1 MQPLHNDIAPVAGLA
16 GHAPTGS
23 PGLTGGSGPARIV
36 PAVSPVLDG
45 SPGRVATGGS
55 ESSVPTADARASVGF
70 DPATDPAED
79 LTATL
84 RKAIARHGG
93 QAVLLCS
100 FQKEESVLIDELLRV
115 QASHAISGDGG
126 GGVRIVTIDT
136 GVLFEE
142 TMKTWRE
149 FEQRFG
155 VSIEVQDASNPAREG
170 GPWSGPEHCCSVA
183 KVAALERALDSAE
196 GWITGIRR
204 EQGPTR
210 AGAELIE
217 HDERRGLWKYNP
229 LAHWTEK
236 DLWRRIHERD
246 LPYNP
251 LHDQGYESIGCAP
264 CTQPGSGREGRWA
277 GTEKTECGL
286 HVEPATQ

>member
-1 MQPLHNDIAPVAGLA
+1 MRLDQG
-16 GHAPTGS
+16 TG
-23 PGLTGGSGPARIV
+23 
-36 PAVSPVLDG
+36 
-45 SPGRVATGGS
+45 
-55 ESSVPTADARASVGF
+55 RA
-70 DPATDPAED
+70 
-79 LTATL
+79 
-84 RKAIARHGG
+84 
-93 QAVLLCS
+93 
-100 FQKEESVLIDELLRV
+100 
-115 QASHAISGDGG
+115 
-126 GGVRIVTIDT
+126 VRILTIDT

-142 TMKTWRE
+142 TMQTWRA

-155 VSIEVQDASNPAREG
+155 VEIEVFDASSPDV
-170 GPWSGPEHCCSVA
+170 PWSGPEHCCSVA
-183 KVAALERALDSAE
+183 KVAALERSLVGAE

-210 AGAELIE
+210 AGTELIE
-217 HDERRGLWKYNP
+217 RDQTRGLWKYNP
-229 LAHWTEK
+229 LAHWTDK

-286 HVEPATQ
+286 HVEVVDPGA